1 MLVVS
6 DFAFSPKYKLPRQQ
20 MSLGKFCDLA
30 QKCFKAFLI
39 LLGYSVEKTLKVL
52 AK

>member
-30 QKCFKAFLI
+30 QKCFMAFL
-39 LLGYSVEKTLKVL
+39 LLFWYSVEKTFKVVV
-52 AK
+52 K